1 MPILNT
7 RQLAIKHAGAEGRLG
22 LYKAYTIRM
31 LVVFRF
37 VYGHLNL
44 KRFLIV
50 CLWILAFAMAANVIT

>member
-31 LVVFRF
+31 LVVF
-37 VYGHLNL
+37 
-44 KRFLIV
+44 
-50 CLWILAFAMAANVIT
+50 ILFTATFI